1 MIAFSE
7 EKFHTANKTQYFS
20 TPMTCKPSNDTA
32 TESHLRKEITNKSS
46 HPGSTDTSQGKVF
59 LL

>member
-7 EKFHTANKTQYFS
+7 EKFPTVNKTKYFS
-20 TPMTCKPSNDTA
+20 TPLTCKPSSDTA
-32 TESHLRKEITNKSS
+32 TEAHLRKEITNKSS